1 MGGGRGA
8 WRGRARCDSHVRPAP
23 RGPGRQVFPLPA
35 PALRVL
41 PVLLALG
48 AAVWAARGR
57 WLALLAPGRCA
68 GRAAGCARA
77 ARARLLRS
85 KITAREPGLRCAPF
99 PRPPALPATAR
110 AGEPGL
116 SAPGTQAQR
125 LLCGRHGLGCTW
137 GEDAGG
143 PGSRTVGSSIADN
156 RSSQSS
162 PPSFPFSLFI
172 SAPFLSLSPPPP
184 ALVSGN
190 LSASPSLAFGL
201 S

>member
-57 WLALLAPGRCA
+57 WLTLLAPGRCT

-85 KITAREPGLRCAPF
+85 KITAREPGLRCAP
-99 PRPPALPATAR
+99 L
-110 AGEPGL
+110 
-116 SAPGTQAQR
+116 
-125 LLCGRHGLGCTW
+125 
-137 GEDAGG
+137 
-143 PGSRTVGSSIADN
+143 
-156 RSSQSS
+156 
-162 PPSFPFSLFI
+162 
-172 SAPFLSLSPPPP
+172 PPPP
-184 ALVSGN
+184 CAPRHCAGWRAGPLGPRDPGPAAALWAPRAWLHVGRRCWRTWVPHSWEQHRG
-190 LSASPSLAFGL
+190 
-201 S
+201 